1 MLKRMSLSVRSCG
14 FSLKNWRFLKR
25 IFLFIATK
33 VFYLSGYQHLS
44 CNARN
49 NRFSA
54 SKDNAPTNIACM
66 NA

>member
-1 MLKRMSLSVRSCG
+1 MLKRMSLSERDGG
-14 FSLKNWRFLKR
+14 FSLKNWQFLKL

-33 VFYLSGYQHLS
+33 VFYLSGYQWLS

-49 NRFSA
+49 NRFSV
-54 SKDNAPTNIACM
+54 SNDNAPANIACM

>member
-14 FSLKNWRFLKR
+14 FSLKNWWFLKR

-33 VFYLSGYQHLS
+33 VFYLSGYQRLS

-54 SKDNAPTNIACM
+54 SKGNAPANIACIRY
-66 NA
+66 

>member
-1 MLKRMSLSVRSCG
+1 MLKRMSLSERNGG
-14 FSLKNWRFLKR
+14 FSLKNWRFLKL

-33 VFYLSGYQHLS
+33 VFYLSGYQWLS

-54 SKDNAPTNIACM
+54 SNDNAPANIACIRY
-66 NA
+66 